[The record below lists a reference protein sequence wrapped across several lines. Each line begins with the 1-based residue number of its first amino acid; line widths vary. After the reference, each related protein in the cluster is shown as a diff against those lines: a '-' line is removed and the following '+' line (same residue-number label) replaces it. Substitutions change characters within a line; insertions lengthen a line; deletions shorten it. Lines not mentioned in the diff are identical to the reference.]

1 MRRIFRDEK
10 HERLFKRDGCVLLK
24 GLGDESV
31 ARVEEFYLAN
41 SGQDFTG
48 AHNTLEL
55 QSPEQKAKIHK
66 FLAQIFDEYLSAYFE
81 DYKALVATFS
91 SKQPGAGGGVPAH
104 RDWPLVDE
112 AEHAS
117 LNLWAPLCDTDE
129 GNGALG
135 VFKGSHRLKRT
146 IHSTNLPSAS
156 TLSISS
162 RALNYIT
169 YFPMKAGEVL
179 AFSTQAIHASGPN
192 NSGRQRTAL
201 SIGIIPAEARP
212 IHYVGDRAG
221 PSKVLELEVDEN
233 FYSNYQLKR
242 AGRVSPSD
250 EHVVNTGGYSGRE
263 VEYAP
268 ARIDDRD
275 LLSLYESRG
284 VAALRRIKDRLR
296 AKLASR

>member
-1 MRRIFRDEK
+1 MRRIFKDEK
-10 HERLFKRDGCVLLK
+10 YERLFGRDGCVLLE
-24 GLGDESV
+24 GLDAEAV
-31 ARVEEFYLAN
+31 ARVEEFYQAN

-48 AHNTLEL
+48 SHNTLEL
-55 QSPEQKAKIHK
+55 HSPEQKAKIHK

-81 DYKALVATFS
+81 NYKALVATFS
-91 SKQPGAGGGVPAH
+91 SKKPGAGGVVPAH

-117 LNLWAPLCDTDE
+117 LNLWVPLCDTDE
-129 GNGALG
+129 RNGTLG

-156 TLSISS
+156 SLSISS
-162 RALNYIT
+162 RALSYIT

-179 AFSTQAIHASGPN
+179 AFSTQTIHASRPN
-192 NSGRQRTAL
+192 ESGRQRTAL
-201 SIGIIPAEARP
+201 SIGIIPSEARP

-242 AGRVSPSD
+242 AGRVAPSD

-263 VEYAP
+263 VEYTP
-268 ARIDDRD
+268 ARIGDRE

-296 AKLASR
+296 SKLASG